1 MIPITR
7 VTLPGEL
14 STQLATL
21 SEELA
26 AVPADD
32 RTKAARALWGK
43 SGTRARVYQPLKSI
57 LKQMALGLEQCM
69 YCGAD
74 FGTDIDHFDPIARSP
89 LRAFD
94 WLNHLLACTTCNSNQ
109 KRDRFPTDAD
119 GRPLLIDPT
128 SEDPFEHMTLSLST
142 DVYHPLSDKGIVT
155 IDVCGLNRGQLKD
168 GRRRARSLV
177 AFCLR
182 AWAAADRADQA
193 AKLEEIAYIIR
204 EQPFGDV
211 CQAMLRQAIAP
222 GAELIFSDAQ
232 VAGLEPDMLGPLRA
246 PEVRSALLP

>member
-7 VTLPGEL
+7 PTLPDQLGVR
-14 STQLATL
+14 LATL
-21 SEELA
+21 SKELA

-32 RTKAARALWGK
+32 RTKAARALWEG
-43 SGTRARVYQPLKSI
+43 SRTRTQVYRPLKHI

-74 FGTDIDHFDPIARSP
+74 FGTDVDHFDPIARTP

-94 WLNHLLACTTCNSNQ
+94 WLNHLLACATCNSNH
-109 KRDRFPTDAD
+109 KRDRFPTDGG

-142 DVYHPLSDKGIVT
+142 DVYHPLSDKGIAT

-177 AFCLR
+177 ALCLR
-182 AWAAADRADQA
+182 AWAAADGADQA
-193 AKLEEIAYIIR
+193 AKLEEIAQIIR

-232 VAGLEPDMLGPLRA
+232 VAGLEPDMLAPLRA
-246 PEVRSALLP
+246 PDVRSALLR